1 MYILSSVL
9 DLRKVLQDL
18 GEKVEESQLR
28 ELISEVDLNKNN
40 TIEEDEFLQVCV

>member
-1 MYILSSVL
+1 ML